1 MTVSRPI
8 SRFRLAIAAVCA
20 AACLSVSCVSSPT
33 PAPQASTTAGASLVD
48 LVRKGD
54 VSEVQKRL
62 ANKDSVN
69 QTDSNGQTP
78 LHIAAVRGNVELL
91 ELLLGMKA
99 DTEARDNAGATP
111 LAAACAAGMRES
123 ARVLAAAGAGV
134 FAENSAGV
142 SVYRLAR
149 ATGGESFSAIIA
161 PATVT
166 QRDASGKTVLHHA
179 CADLDGEAVDAI
191 LKAGGATSRADAG
204 GNTPLALA
212 YASPDKDASA
222 VIASKL
228 LLAGVEPL
236 RGDFS
241 YFETAV
247 LKRNPSIRFE
257 EGKTPLHVAAA
268 AGHSGYVT
276 YLIGRGAQANAK
288 DIASATPLHEAVRGG
303 RGKIVAAL
311 TAAGAD
317 ANLQDSS
324 GNTPLHLVMPE
335 ASRSEIFGI
344 LLRAGSNPNKKD
356 NYGETP
362 LHIAARLGMSEDIVR
377 DLVSA
382 GADANE
388 RNKKGVTPLSLA
400 IERRQIA
407 QARLFVTL
415 RADIHAEDMDDHTA
429 LSRAIRAGIE
439 LVEAIVTEEA
449 AQTRDSR
456 GRTPLHVAVSLRAE
470 PAIVAYILSKKADVN
485 ARDKNGDT
493 PLHIAVRAND
503 RANGEA
509 LLVAGADVFSANVTG
524 ESALRAALTRLGGRQ
539 DWVLNSRVIS
549 SSDGAGNT
557 PLHLAAEWQLSPV
570 VSFIVDKGGDLAA
583 RNANGE
589 TPLFNAVKADSADTI
604 RTMLAGDKNRKADIN
619 ARDYLGNTALHA
631 CIRWSAA
638 GAAEA
643 LLAHDARSNGRRLVS
658 ARNLAGKTALHEA
671 ARSGNAQFIRTL
683 IPAGAD
689 IDAVDETGKTP
700 LTDAIQANRAESIR
714 VLLERGASPVMQ
726 DMYGRN
732 AFHEAVDRANP
743 ETIALIRNAGGN
755 AMARDTWGKTPL
767 SLALRKSPE
776 TVMAVL
782 GGNANV
788 VDSDGNTPL
797 HAAIEERSG
806 PDVIKALI
814 QARFPVNNRNR
825 TGSTALLLAVRNG
838 DESAARA
845 LLAAGA
851 DPFAADNSGAS
862 AVSIALTSSQA
873 LLPALAES
881 AADKTDTIGD
891 GILHYAA
898 RLSDEKTVTRLL
910 GMPRVDRAVKNVAGE
925 TAYDMAV
932 RWQRPGVAELL
943 K

>member
-8 SRFRLAIAAVCA
+8 FRICLALAAVCLA
-20 AACLSVSCVSSPT
+20 VSCVSSPA
-33 PAPQASTTAGASLVD
+33 PAPAAASTGDPSLVD
-48 LVRKGD
+48 LARRGNVA
-54 VSEVQKRL
+54 EVQKRL
-62 ANKDSVN
+62 AKKDSVN

-78 LHIAAVRGNVELL
+78 LHIAATQGNLELL
-91 ELLLGMKA
+91 ELLLAMKA
-99 DTEARDNAGATP
+99 DTEIRDNAGATP
-111 LAAACAAGMRES
+111 LAAACLAGMRDS
-123 ARVLAAAGAGV
+123 ARVLSQAGAGI

-149 ATGGESFSAIIA
+149 ATGGDAFTAIIA

-166 QRDASGKTVLHHA
+166 QRDASGRTALHHA

-191 LKAGGATSRADAG
+191 LKAGGATSLADNG
-204 GNTPLALA
+204 GNTPLSLA

-228 LLAGVEPL
+228 LLAGAEPL
-236 RGDFS
+236 RGEFS
-241 YFETAV
+241 YFETSV
-247 LKRNPSIRFE
+247 LKRNPSMRFE
-257 EGKTPLHVAAA
+257 EGKTPLHIASA
-268 AGHSGYVT
+268 AGHSGYVA
-276 YLIGRGAQANAK
+276 YLIGRGAQVNAK
-288 DIASATPLHEAVRGG
+288 DIASATALHEAVRGG
-303 RGKIVAAL
+303 RGKIVSAL

-335 ASRSEIFGI
+335 ASRSEIFGL

-377 DLVSA
+377 DLVAA
-382 GADANE
+382 GADVNE
-388 RNKKGVTPLSLA
+388 RNKKGITPLSLA

-415 RADIHAEDMDDHTA
+415 GADIHAEDMDDQTA
-429 LSRAIRAGIE
+429 LSRSIRSGLE
-439 LVEAIVTEEA
+439 LVGAVVTEET

-456 GRTPLHVAVSLRAE
+456 GRTPLHVAVSLRAD
-470 PAIVAYILSKKADVN
+470 PAVVAHILSKKADAN

-509 LLVAGADVFSANVTG
+509 LLAAGADVFSANVTG
-524 ESALRAALTRLGGRQ
+524 ESPLRAALTRLGGRQ

-557 PLHLAAEWQLSPV
+557 PLHLAAEWQLTPV
-570 VSFIVDKGGDLAA
+570 VSFIVDKGGDLGA

-604 RTMLAGDKNRKADIN
+604 RSMLSGEKNRKADVN

-631 CIRWSAA
+631 CIRWSASN
-638 GAAEA
+638 AAEA
-643 LLAHDARSNGRRLVS
+643 LLAHDAQSNGRRLVS

-671 ARSGNAQFIRTL
+671 ARAGNVQFIRTL
-683 IPAGAD
+683 IAAGAD
-689 IDAVDETGKTP
+689 INAVDETGKTS
-700 LTDAIQANRAESIR
+700 LTDAIQANRAESVR
-714 VLLERGASPVMQ
+714 VLLEKGASPVMQ

-732 AFHEAVDRANP
+732 AFHEAVDHANP
-743 ETIALIRNAGGN
+743 ETVRLIRSAGGN
-755 AMARDTWGKTPL
+755 PMARDTWGKTPL
-767 SLALRKSPE
+767 SLALKKSPE

-797 HAAIEERSG
+797 HAAVQERSG
-806 PDVIKALI
+806 PEVIRTLV

-838 DESAARA
+838 DEAAARA

-862 AVSIALTSSQA
+862 ALSIALTSSQA
-873 LLPALAES
+873 ILPALVEA
-881 AADKTDTIGD
+881 AADRTDTIGD

-898 RLSDEKTVTRLL
+898 RLSDEKTVARLL
-910 GMPRVDRAVKNVAGE
+910 GMPRIDRAARNVAGE
-925 TAYDMAV
+925 TAYDMAI
-932 RWQRPGVAELL
+932 RWQRPGIAELL

>member
-1 MTVSRPI
+1 MTVSRTFLR
-8 SRFRLAIAAVCA
+8 SLLALTAVCMA
-20 AACLSVSCVSSPT
+20 VSCVSSPS
-33 PAPQASTTAGASLVD
+33 PAPAAKAGSDESLVE
-48 LVRKGD
+48 LARKGN
-54 VSEVQKRL
+54 VAEVQKRL

-69 QTDSNGQTP
+69 QTDANGQTP
-78 LHIAAVRGNVELL
+78 LHIAAAQGNVELL
-91 ELLLGMKA
+91 ELLIAMKA
-99 DTEARDNAGATP
+99 DTELRDTSGATP
-111 LAAACAAGMRES
+111 LAAASSAGMRES
-123 ARVLAAAGAGV
+123 ARVLSAAGANI
-134 FAENSAGV
+134 FAENNSGV

-149 ATGGESFSAIIA
+149 AMGSDAFTAILS
-161 PATVT
+161 PATVA
-166 QRDASGKTVLHHA
+166 QRDANGKTALHHA

-191 LKAGGATSRADAG
+191 LKVGGETSLADNRG
-204 GNTPLALA
+204 DTPLSLA
-212 YASPDKDASA
+212 YAAPEKDASA
-222 VIASKL
+222 IIASRL
-228 LLAGVEPL
+228 LLAGAEPL

-247 LKRNPSIRFE
+247 LKRNPSMRFE
-257 EGKTPLHVAAA
+257 EGKTPLHIAAS

-276 YLIGRGAQANAK
+276 YMLAHGAQVNAK
-288 DIASATPLHEAVRGG
+288 DIASATALHEAVRGG
-303 RGKIVAAL
+303 HARIVSAI
-311 TAAGAD
+311 TVAGAD

-344 LLRAGSNPNKKD
+344 LLRARSNPNKKD

-377 DLVSA
+377 ELVAA
-382 GADANE
+382 GADVNE
-388 RNKKGVTPLSLA
+388 RNKKGITPLSLA

-407 QARLFVTL
+407 QARLFVTIG
-415 RADIHAEDMDDHTA
+415 ADIHAEDIDDQTA
-429 LSRAIRAGIE
+429 LSRAIKAGIE
-439 LVEAIVTEEA
+439 LVEAIVTVET

-456 GRTPLHVAVSLRAE
+456 GRTPLHVAVSLRAD
-470 PAIVAYILSKKADVN
+470 PAITKYVISKKADVN

-524 ESALRAALTRLGGRQ
+524 ESALRAALTRMGGRQ

-557 PLHLAAEWQLSPV
+557 PLHLAAEWQLTPV
-570 VSFIVDKGGDLAA
+570 VSFIVDKGGDLGA

-589 TPLFNAVKADSADTI
+589 TPLFNAVKSDSGETI
-604 RTMLAGDKNRKADIN
+604 RSMLSGDKNRKADAN

-638 GAAEA
+638 NAADA
-643 LLAHDARSNGRRLVS
+643 LLAHDAQSNGRRLVS

-671 ARSGNAQFIRTL
+671 ARSGNVSFIRTL
-683 IPAGAD
+683 IAAGAD
-689 IDAVDETGKTP
+689 INAVDETGKTS
-700 LTDAIQANRAESIR
+700 LTDAIQANRAEAIR
-714 VLLERGASPVMQ
+714 SLLDRGASPVMQ

-732 AFHEAVDRANP
+732 AFHEAVECASAD
-743 ETIALIRNAGGN
+743 TVKLIRSAGGN
-755 AMARDTWGKTPL
+755 PMARDTWGKTPL

-782 GGNANV
+782 GTNANV

-797 HAAIEERSG
+797 HAAVAERAG
-806 PDVIKALI
+806 PEVLKALL
-814 QARFPVNNRNR
+814 QAKFPVNNRNR
-825 TGSTALLLAVRNG
+825 TGSTALLVAVRNG
-838 DESAARA
+838 DEAATRA
-845 LLAAGA
+845 LLSAGG

-862 AVSIALTSSQA
+862 ALSIALTSSQA
-873 LLPALAES
+873 LLPALVET
-881 AADKTDTIGD
+881 AADRTDTIGD
-891 GILHYAA
+891 GILHYAS
-898 RLSDEKTVTRLL
+898 RLADEKTVARLL
-910 GMPRVDRAVKNVAGE
+910 TLPRIDRAARNVAGE
-925 TAYDMAV
+925 TAYDIAI
-932 RWQRPGVAELL
+932 RWQRPGIAELL